1 MGARSIH
8 KSNLYKQQQYQNS
21 PLAESE
27 NQYICGAECI
37 FKKSEEIV
45 AGIQKDCF
53 DDTCLDDKIKDM
65 NGETSPSQG
74 KET

>member
-1 MGARSIH
+1 MKI
-8 KSNLYKQQQYQNS
+8 NIY
-21 PLAESE
+21 
-27 NQYICGAECI
+27 GAECI